1 MPFLAIAFPV
11 FDPIAIPLGPI
22 AIRWYALA
30 YIGGIV
36 LGWIYARSL
45 VKNERLW
52 GGPAPISLPQ
62 LDDFILWVTV
72 GIIVGGRTGYVLFY
86 NPAFFVQHPAEI
98 FQLWNGGMSFHGGFL
113 GCVAAVMWFASRN
126 GISILSL
133 GDITTA
139 VGPIGLFLGRLANF
153 INSELWG
160 RAADPSLPWAM
171 VFPNDRLQLLRHPS
185 QLYQA
190 ALEGILLFTVLAVMI
205 RMGALK
211 RPGLILGSFIA
222 IYALARITGELFRE
236 PDPQLGFLWGGLT
249 MGMLLSVPMI
259 IAGLIL
265 IVLAWRKPPMP
276 EIETRSGNASD
287 RIFAAAERDQEADQV
302 VRPDAGLALHG
313 AVPAASAARLLR
325 LARSARARGRFH
337 HRAGSQPDVRR
348 VARACGRPRCGRR
361 SAQPPLLRLVE
372 LGPGRGTMMA
382 DALRAL
388 RVLPPLYQ
396 SLTIHMVEINPVL
409 REKQRATL
417 SGVRNIS
424 WHDSID
430 DIVDGPAVIFA
441 NEYFDV
447 LPIHQM
453 VKRETGWHERV
464 VDLDANGKLMFGAA
478 AEPTPRFEVLL
489 PPLVRAAPPGAV
501 FEWRPD
507 TEIMKIATRVRDQDG
522 AALIIDYGHLRSDA
536 GDTFQAIAR
545 HSFTDPLKNPGQADV
560 TAHVDFQ
567 ALVRAAEDLGAR
579 VHGPVTQGDFLKRLG
594 IESRAAT
601 LMAKTTH
608 EVSADI
614 SGALKRLTEPG
625 RGGMGSMFK
634 VLGVSQPDRGL
645 ARGPQR

>member
-11 FDPIAIPLGPI
+11 IDPVAISIGPF

-45 VKNERLW
+45 VKKERLW

-153 INSELWG
+153 SKGELWG
-160 RAADPSLPWAM
+160 RVADPSLPWAM
-171 VFPNDRLQLLRHPS
+171 IFPDDRLQLLRHPS

-265 IVLAWRKPPMP
+265 IVLAWRKPPS
-276 EIETRSGNASD
+276 ESK
-287 RIFAAAERDQEADQV
+287 
-302 VRPDAGLALHG
+302 
-313 AVPAASAARLLR
+313 
-325 LARSARARGRFH
+325 
-337 HRAGSQPDVRR
+337 
-348 VARACGRPRCGRR
+348 
-361 SAQPPLLRLVE
+361 
-372 LGPGRGTMMA
+372 
-382 DALRAL
+382 
-388 RVLPPLYQ
+388 
-396 SLTIHMVEINPVL
+396 PV
-409 REKQRATL
+409 
-417 SGVRNIS
+417 
-424 WHDSID
+424 
-430 DIVDGPAVIFA
+430 
-441 NEYFDV
+441 
-447 LPIHQM
+447 
-453 VKRETGWHERV
+453 
-464 VDLDANGKLMFGAA
+464 
-478 AEPTPRFEVLL
+478 
-489 PPLVRAAPPGAV
+489 
-501 FEWRPD
+501 
-507 TEIMKIATRVRDQDG
+507 
-522 AALIIDYGHLRSDA
+522 
-536 GDTFQAIAR
+536 
-545 HSFTDPLKNPGQADV
+545 
-560 TAHVDFQ
+560 
-567 ALVRAAEDLGAR
+567 
-579 VHGPVTQGDFLKRLG
+579 QG
-594 IESRAAT
+594 I
-601 LMAKTTH
+601 
-608 EVSADI
+608 
-614 SGALKRLTEPG
+614 
-625 RGGMGSMFK
+625 
-634 VLGVSQPDRGL
+634 
-645 ARGPQR
+645 